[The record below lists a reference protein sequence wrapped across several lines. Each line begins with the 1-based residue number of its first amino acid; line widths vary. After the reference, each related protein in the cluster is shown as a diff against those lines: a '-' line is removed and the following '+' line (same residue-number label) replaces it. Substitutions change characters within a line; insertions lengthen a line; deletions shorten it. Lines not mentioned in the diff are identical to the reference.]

1 MSTKFYDLCG
11 QEIKSKDFIHYYN
24 KSYFN
29 NTEAISYITDKGRT
43 RKVGQNSCHVESVI
57 EEILSREPKS
67 FTVDDI
73 ALILAWK
80 IGKIKHSESQEKIIF
95 HSDWAS
101 VLGEYSEENKKFT
114 GMRDRETLNRYGT
127 KRPVLKIKKLA
138 EFFNEHAEKINT
150 AERKEI
156 LELVQDDINRNSKT
170 WEGIGAVYLLTLL
183 YFATNTRQKDANSI
197 KDVIIPIYDRFAM
210 RALKAIKEG
219 IKPGNI
225 VQTGIKLPDKSNM
238 NFAEK
243 LENIMQKYIGLIE
256 EIFGIKKYSENRD
269 IDRALWVYGHLFKES
284 DAKNSGC

>member
-1 MSTKFYDLCG
+1 M
-11 QEIKSKDFIHYYN
+11 
-24 KSYFN
+24 
-29 NTEAISYITDKGRT
+29 
-43 RKVGQNSCHVESVI
+43 
-57 EEILSREPKS
+57 
-67 FTVDDI
+67 
-73 ALILAWK
+73 ILAWK

-150 AERKEI
+150 AQRKEI
-156 LELVQDDINRNSKT
+156 LELVQDDIKRNSAT
-170 WEGIGAVYLLTLL
+170 WNGIGAVYLLTLL
-183 YFATNTRQKDANSI
+183 YFATNARRPG
-197 KDVIIPIYDRFAM
+197 VFPIYDRFAM

-219 IKPGNI
+219 KKPGDSFKAD
-225 VQTGIKLPDKSNM
+225 IKLPDKLDSK
-238 NFAEK
+238 FAEK